1 MTVALAATGCAQS
14 IFVGMPTP
22 VPEQQILSPLG
33 EAPVPDFG
41 PRGFASYF
49 TTSTPAP
56 NLADI
61 VNYAAGPAFAWSE
74 TENILLLGT
83 DRREYDSSWRTD
95 TIMIMGLDREKNRI
109 AVLSIPRDLYVN
121 IPGYGYGR
129 INQADFIGE
138 NITRVDGGGP
148 ALISDILN
156 DTFGI
161 ETEHWVRFEMSGFE
175 SIVDAV
181 GGVTVHLDCPFF
193 EPILNLDTGQW
204 EYFTLPAGDVHMDG
218 ETAYWYARLRLKEND
233 IGRSNRQ
240 RQLLWA
246 LRNQMLSKNL
256 LLQIPQLWQAFNGSF
271 STDLSLLQ
279 MIELGVYGMSVDPSN
294 VRASGITLKELQSF
308 ITDKGASVLI
318 ISEPAKV
325 QAIVDGVWDAPP
337 MVNAYSKDA
346 DKCEPIPTGPP
357 VLPVSIFSP
366 TVTADTDTPPSI
378 PVDGEATS
386 EADST
391 TGG

>member
-1 MTVALAATGCAQS
+1 
-14 IFVGMPTP
+14 
-22 VPEQQILSPLG
+22 
-33 EAPVPDFG
+33 
-41 PRGFASYF
+41 
-49 TTSTPAP
+49 
-56 NLADI
+56 
-61 VNYAAGPAFAWSE
+61 
-74 TENILLLGT
+74 
-83 DRREYDSSWRTD
+83 
-95 TIMIMGLDREKNRI
+95 
-109 AVLSIPRDLYVN
+109 
-121 IPGYGYGR
+121 
-129 INQADFIGE
+129 
-138 NITRVDGGGP
+138 
-148 ALISDILN
+148 
-156 DTFGI
+156 
-161 ETEHWVRFEMSGFE
+161 MSGFE

-256 LLQIPQLWQAFNGSF
+256 LMQIPQLWQAFNGSF

-279 MIELGVYGMSVDPSN
+279 MIELGVVGMSVDPSN

-337 MVNAYSKDA
+337 MVNAYSEDA

-357 VLPVSIFSP
+357 VLPVSILSP
-366 TVTADTDTPPSI
+366 TVTADTDTPPSA